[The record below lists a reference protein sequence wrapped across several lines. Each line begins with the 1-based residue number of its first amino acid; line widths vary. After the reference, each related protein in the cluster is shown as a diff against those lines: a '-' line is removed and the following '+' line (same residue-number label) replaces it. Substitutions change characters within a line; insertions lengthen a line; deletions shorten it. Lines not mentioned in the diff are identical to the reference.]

1 MLNSKRGLSVFLLA
15 VFLFSFSIEY
25 VDQNLEDVIVLTTD
39 AEKDIEKDTF
49 DFEYQFSTDG
59 MRFNLNTIVDN
70 SLTLSESEHLS
81 SGFLNIVFSPPEV

>member
-25 VDQNLEDVIVLTTD
+25 VDQNLDDVIVLTTD

-59 MRFNLNTIVDN
+59 MQFNLNTIVDN
-70 SLTLSESEHLS
+70 SLTLSEPEHLS